1 MNIRRAIVWGI
12 SIIFGAIS
20 AVGVLLVFNTTI
32 EKFSITGLV
41 LIFLSLGSLAFIW
54 LDYFLRTDY
63 LRT

>member
-20 AVGVLLVFNTTI
+20 VVGVLIMFGTTLD
-32 EKFSITGLV
+32 KFSITGAL
-41 LIFLSLGSLAFIW
+41 LIFLSLGSFAFIW
-54 LDYFLRTDY
+54 LDFFLKTDY

>member
-20 AVGVLLVFNTTI
+20 VVGVIVLFGTTL
-32 EKFSITGLV
+32 EKFSITGAL
-41 LIFLSLGSLAFIW
+41 LIFLSLGSFAFIW
-54 LDYFLRTDY
+54 LDFFLKTEY